1 MNDAVQKLLA
11 VVRSAW
17 RFRWVALICAW
28 IFAIAGWTAVLLMPG
43 RYDTEA
49 RVYVD
54 TSSLL
59 RPLLEGLT
67 VAPNTTNQIDLV
79 KQALLGRPQLE
90 RVIDSTGLR
99 ALARTPADR
108 EAMVIELSKDIRF
121 RGDLQ
126 SRNFSLTYSN
136 ADPRISYDVVR
147 TLLGAFVDQSVQA
160 NVSDSASAQAFIER
174 QLKEYELRLTE
185 SEGRL
190 AEFKRQN
197 IGAMPDDRGGYF
209 ERIQAELSELDRLG
223 ATMSVATHKRNQL
236 RQRLLGGGSPGQ
248 GGGAA
253 TSSHDARIAEART
266 RLGELL
272 LTYTE
277 VHPDVLALKEAI
289 TALEAQRTVEL
300 QQLRDN
306 VDVLGT
312 PRSGT
317 TNPVTQ
323 SLQIALNEVD
333 VEIASLRAQVQDRQ
347 RRVAELRGSVN
358 VLPQV
363 EAELARLT
371 RDYGTN
377 RAQYDALLQR
387 LESARLSEQAQKS
400 SAVGIKVI
408 DPPALPLRPAAPNR
422 ALLGFAVLMGA
433 LAVGGGIAWLMSQLR
448 PVFLTSSELEARLPG
463 IPVLGSIGIVTEPH
477 VERRMR
483 YVSIAYAVLG
493 AGLALGFIG
502 ALLAFRW
509 AEGLKLA
516 ASTAG

>member
-1 MNDAVQKLLA
+1 MNEAVQKLLA
-11 VVRSAW
+11 ILRSAW
-17 RFRWVALICAW
+17 RFRWSALVCAW
-28 IFAIAGWTAVLLMPG
+28 IIALAGWAAVLLMPG

-67 VAPNTTNQIDLV
+67 VAPNTTNQIDMV
-79 KQALLGRPQLE
+79 RQALLGRPQLE
-90 RVIDSTGLR
+90 RVVDSTGLKEQ
-99 ALARTPADR
+99 ARTPAER
-108 EAMVIELSKDIRF
+108 EAVVMDLAKAIRF

-160 NVSDSASAQAFIER
+160 NQNDSASAQAFIER
-174 QLKEYELRLTE
+174 QLKEYEQRLTE
-185 SEGRL
+185 SEARL

-223 ATMSVATHKRNQL
+223 ASLSVATHRRNQL
-236 RQRLLGGGSPGQ
+236 RQRLLGSGQGIESGGSV
-248 GGGAA
+248 
-253 TSSHDARIAEART
+253 TSSHDARLAEART

-272 LTYTE
+272 LSYTE
-277 VHPDVLALKEAI
+277 AHPDVLALKEAI
-289 TALEAQRTVEL
+289 VGLEAQRRDEL
-300 QQLRDN
+300 KQMRDN

-312 PRSGT
+312 PRAGT

-323 SLQIALNEVD
+323 SLQIALNDVD
-333 VEIASLRAQVQDRQ
+333 VEIASIRAQMQDRE
-347 RRVAELRGSVN
+347 RRVGALRGSVN

-363 EAELARLT
+363 EAELARLN

-377 RAQYDALLQR
+377 RTQYDTLLQR

-400 SAVGIKVI
+400 SAVAIKVI
-408 DPPALPLRPAAPNR
+408 DPPVMPLRPAAPNR
-422 ALLGFAVLMGA
+422 MLLGFGVLLAA
-433 LAVGGGIAWLMSQLR
+433 LAGGVGLAYLLSQLR
-448 PVFLTSSELEARLPG
+448 PVFLAASDMTQRWPG
-463 IPVLGSIGIVTEPH
+463 IPVIGSIGVVAESRT
-477 VERRMR
+477 VRRGR
-483 YVSIAYAVLG
+483 LLNFAYATLG
-493 AGLALGFIG
+493 AGLGVGFVG

-509 AEGLKLA
+509 IEALRLP
-516 ASTAG
+516 T

>member
-11 VVRSAW
+11 AFRSSW
-17 RFRWVALICAW
+17 RFRWAALSCTWVIAL
-28 IFAIAGWTAVLLMPG
+28 AGWAIVLVMPG

-90 RVIDSTGLR
+90 RVIDSTGLK
-99 ALARTPADR
+99 AQATTPAER
-108 EAMVIELSKDIRF
+108 EAVVIDLSKAIRF

-160 NVSDSASAQAFIER
+160 NVNDSASAQAFIER
-174 QLKEYELRLTE
+174 QLKDYELRLTE
-185 SEGRL
+185 SEAKL

-223 ATMSVATHKRNQL
+223 ATMSVATHRRNQL
-236 RQRLLGGGSPGQ
+236 RQRLLGNGNDASGP
-248 GGGAA
+248 A
-253 TSSHDARIAEART
+253 TSSQDVRLTEARA
-266 RLGELL
+266 RLSELL
-272 LTYTE
+272 LSYTE

-289 TALEAQRTVEL
+289 SGLEAQRKEEL
-300 QQLRDN
+300 DQMRRN

-312 PRSGT
+312 PRAGT

-323 SLQIALNEVD
+323 SLQIALNDVD
-333 VEIASLRAQVQDRQ
+333 VEIASIRAQVQDRE
-347 RRVAELRGSVN
+347 RRVAVLRGSVN

-371 RDYGTN
+371 RDYGSD
-377 RAQYDALLQR
+377 RAQYDALLKR

-400 SAVGIKVI
+400 SAVAIKVI
-408 DPPALPLRPAAPNR
+408 DPPVLPLRPAAPNR
-422 ALLGFAVLMGA
+422 PLLGIGVLIGA
-433 LAVGGGIAWLMSQLR
+433 LAAGAGLAYLLSQLR
-448 PVFLTSSELEARLPG
+448 PVFLTSSDLSLRLPG
-463 IPVLGSIGIVTEPH
+463 IPVLGSIGVVNEPRI
-477 VERRMR
+477 ERRSR
-483 YVSIAYAVLG
+483 YLGFAYA
-493 AGLALGFIG
+493 ALGGGLLFGLVG
-502 ALLAFRW
+502 ALVAFRW
-509 AEGLKLA
+509 IEGLRLA
-516 ASTAG
+516 ISTSG